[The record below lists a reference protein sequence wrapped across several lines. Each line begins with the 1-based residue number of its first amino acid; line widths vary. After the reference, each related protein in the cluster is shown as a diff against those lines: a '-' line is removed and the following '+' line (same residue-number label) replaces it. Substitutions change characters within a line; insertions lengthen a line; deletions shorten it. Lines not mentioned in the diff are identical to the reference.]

1 MHWLSNQEGDQWA
14 HHMDSQDFEQGK
26 TGRARQ
32 LVLRVGIKVLARKI
46 NEGTKIVNE
55 LKSEKAEDL

>member
-14 HHMDSQDFEQGK
+14 HQMDSRDFKQGK
-26 TGRARQ
+26 TGRTRQ

-46 NEGTKIVNE
+46 NGGTKIVNE

>member
-1 MHWLSNQEGDQWA
+1 
-14 HHMDSQDFEQGK
+14 MDSQDFEQGK